1 MKLRCP
7 RCQQKLSVA
16 DKFAGRAIRCP
27 SCNRAF
33 NVPKPKD
40 AVSGPGATPELDLE
54 GLATLEKRSTE
65 MDSEEQAQ
73 AESAIQSAAQSAAD
87 GKEKVRTCPTCHKA
101 VPVDDP
107 YAEMLCSHCW
117 NPIPA
122 LIKGSGDERAR
133 RIADARRAPGSS
145 TFYSSLI
152 SAVSYPISA
161 AGSLATAAGVAV
173 LAALL
178 PVVAMTGGSK
188 LMEQSAVGTLEGVK
202 QADLSGV
209 QIMLMAVFAV
219 EIVFFSAVALH
230 AFLDVVRTTSVG
242 TEKAPSLA
250 WSPTQWG
257 KSFLAYVILAAYL
270 ALATYI
276 VALVTLDGAD
286 PYDWIASGN
295 VLEHAAAGGP
305 KLLIGMMI
313 VSFGIPMNLIGISL
327 GSIAQGLH
335 PVNVAKS
342 IANTH
347 AHYVFLVLVLSV
359 SGALFG
365 TAFAGILFDWF
376 LPQVNAMSQGSK
388 EGDLAQ
394 VAFSLLA
401 WGVVMGSFFYGTYVL
416 ARLHGLFARAFR
428 KKLLFGET

>member
-33 NVPKPKD
+33 TVPKPKD
-40 AVSGPGATPELDLE
+40 AVSGPGAALELDLE
-54 GLATLEKRSTE
+54 GLATLEKRSAE
-65 MDSEEQAQ
+65 MDSEELAQ
-73 AESAIQSAAQSAAD
+73 AESAVQAAVQQAEQS
-87 GKEKVRTCPTCHKA
+87 GEKARTCPTCHKI
-101 VPVDDP
+101 VPVKDP
-107 YAEMLCSHCW
+107 YAEVLCSHCW

-122 LIKGSGDERAR
+122 LVKGSGEERAR
-133 RIADARRAPGSS
+133 RIADARRAPGAAA
-145 TFYSSLI
+145 FYGALI
-152 SAVSYPISA
+152 STVSYPLSA

-188 LMEQSAVGTLEGVK
+188 LMEQSAVGTIEGVQ

-219 EIVFFSAVALH
+219 EVVFFSAVALH

-257 KSFLAYVILAAYL
+257 KSFLAYLILAAYL
-270 ALATYI
+270 GLTGYI
-276 VALVTLDGAD
+276 VLALTVEGD
-286 PYDWIASGN
+286 PHQWVASGE
-295 VLEHAAAGGP
+295 VLQHAAASGP

-313 VSFGIPMNLIGISL
+313 VCFGIPMNLVGISL

-335 PVNVAKS
+335 PARVAKS

-347 AHYVFLVLVLSV
+347 AHYAFLVLILTV

-376 LPQVNAMSQGSK
+376 LPQVEAMSQGSK

-394 VAFSLLA
+394 VALSLLA
-401 WGVVMGSFFYGTYVL
+401 WGAVMGFFFYGTYVL
-416 ARLHGLFARAFR
+416 ARLHGLFARSFR